1 VKEGL
6 GAVVQRIVLLGPC
19 PPPYGGVAIFTSGLF
34 EFVRDFG
41 VELWSDGEGL
51 QKKANIIP
59 TNYRRLGLVPLLLQR
74 GRGARIID
82 SYHFL
87 VEYPN
92 PLMVPIW
99 VGLKAVLRFK
109 WIKVV
114 HDGSLPS
121 RYGAFSFV
129 RKLLFRLS
137 VGSVDGFVVVN
148 DNIGQFLRNKIG
160 VRKDVRTVNALLPI
174 PPFEPKPLPLELE
187 SALRRYDKVVVS
199 TGVFIPSY
207 GFAPVADAV
216 ETIRSESGK
225 NIGLVLIDG
234 GFIQDEAYRNM
245 VLQQR
250 PWIIVLERV
259 AHPQVLQIFKQSNVF
274 VRGFRY
280 EGYGLSRIEA
290 IWCGIP
296 VIAAR
301 GEESRGM
308 LLYDFEDTDALLG
321 HLRKVLTNSDSSDI
335 DHWAAVFQLQAEE
348 NLERWKEILEVDRE
362 PNEQATR
369 DELSW

>member
-1 VKEGL
+1 MGR
-6 GAVVQRIVLLGPC
+6 RIVLLGPC

-34 EFVRDFG
+34 EFVRDYG
-41 VELWSDGEGL
+41 VELWSAGEGL
-51 QKKANIIP
+51 QKRPNIRP
-59 TNYRRLGLVPLLLQR
+59 TNYRRLGLVPLLLTR
-74 GRGARIID
+74 GRRARIID

-87 VEYPN
+87 IEYPN
-92 PLMVPIW
+92 PVMVPIW
-99 VGLKAVLRFK
+99 VALKLVLRFE

-121 RYGAFSFV
+121 RYNAFSSV
-129 RKLLFRLS
+129 RRMLFRLS
-137 VGSVDGFVVVN
+137 VGSVDEFVVVN
-148 DNIGQFLRNKIG
+148 NDIGQFLRNEIG
-160 VRKDVRTVNALLPI
+160 VRQTVRTVNAILPI
-174 PPFEPKPLPLELE
+174 PPVEPKPLPLELE
-187 SALRRYDKVVVS
+187 SALTRYDKVVVS

-216 ETIRSESGK
+216 ETIRRESGK

-234 GFIQDEAYRNM
+234 AFIRDEAYRDT
-245 VLQQR
+245 VLRQR
-250 PWIIVLERV
+250 DWIIVLERV

-308 LLYDFEDTDALLG
+308 LLYDFEDTEALLA
-321 HLRKVLTNSDSSDI
+321 HLRKVLTDSDSRDI
-335 DHWAAVFQLQAEE
+335 DQWAAVFQREAEE
-348 NLERWKEILEVDRE
+348 NLERWKDTLEINHR
-362 PNEQATR
+362 AGASR
-369 DELSW
+369 